1 MKLTVIVI
9 ASAVFAVVLMTSAV
23 VLYAGGPDAGE
34 AQPPA
39 PPADNPPAP
48 KDEKPDREAV
58 VKALD
63 KLVEKAPQLGPV
75 FKDFTLALYD
85 KDYAK
90 AWGMINKASQESINK
105 ELAGTI
111 ADTQEQIKSLE
122 KTLANADVPEDQKAA
137 IQSQLDGRKAH
148 LKELEALDGPKY
160 FGKRSEE
167 GVTGLFKYIV
177 DEKLTFEKENVNG
190 NYGFIRMRLEA
201 ETQIL
206 RFAREADAW
215 KIDFA
220 DTLKNE
226 IPGVTRDEVVAVL
239 DGMDLKKAAQLGPA
253 FKEFEL
259 ALFDRDYKK
268 AWGLLGKA
276 SQEECATQLKEEVI
290 DLKGRLERLEEA
302 LKDENISEKD
312 KADAQAEYDSV
323 KARLAELGAMTPTDY
338 RAVSWKQMG
347 DWNGILE
354 NMKGFKVSE
363 EKIDGDKGTLTFKR
377 EEIEEKMLYVR
388 EDGAW
393 KRDEV
398 GPSEKP
404 PVPVEPGTEENG
416 GSDKENPAA
425 PSKPV
430 EVGPDEEPA
439 ETVPAHP

>member
-1 MKLTVIVI
+1 MKLTAIVI

-48 KDEKPDREAV
+48 KDEKPDRDSL

-63 KLVEKAPQLGPV
+63 KLNENAPKLGSV
-75 FKDFTLALYD
+75 FKDFMLAIYD
-85 KDYAK
+85 KDYTK

-111 ADTQEQIKSLE
+111 ADTKEQIKSLE
-122 KTLANADVPEDQKAA
+122 KSLAGPDITEDQKDA
-137 IQSQLDGRKAH
+137 IQNQLDARKAH
-148 LKELEALDGPKY
+148 LKEMEALDGQKY
-160 FGKRSEE
+160 FAKMCEG
-167 GVTGLFKYIV
+167 GVTELFKYIV
-177 DEKLTFEKENVNG
+177 DLKLTFEKENVNG
-190 NYGFIRMRLEA
+190 NYGFIRARLED
-201 ETQIL
+201 ETEIL

-215 KIDFA
+215 KIDFV

-226 IPGVTRDEVVAVL
+226 IPGVTRDEVIAVL

-253 FKEFEL
+253 FKELEL

-302 LKDENISEKD
+302 LKDANISETD

-323 KARLAELGAMTPTDY
+323 KARFAELSAMTPTDY
-338 RAVSWKQMG
+338 RAVSWKQKG

-354 NMKGFKVSE
+354 NMKRFKVSE
-363 EKIDGDKGTLTFKR
+363 EKIEGDKGTLIFKL
-377 EEIEEKMLYVR
+377 EETEEKMLYVR

-398 GPSEKP
+398 GPSEEP

-416 GSDKENPAA
+416 GSDEENPAA

-430 EVGPDEEPA
+430 EVGPDEKPA